1 MLCLSHIFHN
11 TPYLEKSNITMV
23 KCKKEIENWAKI
35 EKERQK
41 DYLVEHIKIV
51 EARDLE
57 MSFECFIFC
66 TR

>member
-1 MLCLSHIFHN
+1 MQ
-11 TPYLEKSNITMV
+11 
-23 KCKKEIENWAKI
+23 KEIENWAKI

>member
-1 MLCLSHIFHN
+1 
-11 TPYLEKSNITMV
+11 MV

-57 MSFECFIFC
+57 MSFECFRFR